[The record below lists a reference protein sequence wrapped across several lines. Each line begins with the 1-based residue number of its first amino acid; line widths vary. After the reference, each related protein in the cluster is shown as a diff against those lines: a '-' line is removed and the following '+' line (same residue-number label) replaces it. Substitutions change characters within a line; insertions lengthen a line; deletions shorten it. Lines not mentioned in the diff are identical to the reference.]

1 MNPTDMKFET
11 PNKDTGYLP
20 MALSRLKALDEEHV
34 YGHEHQLSHPADIFL
49 LTFRDAI
56 DCINTLAKSVNSLT
70 EIVEQGGG
78 VNDDS
83 LAAIRRQVFE
93 LLFYTGNFVEGCQ
106 SIIKSLFPRGNKQLV
121 KAARAFKGN
130 VEDYTSHASQLIN
143 KVKHQHRRPRI
154 FTFKHGNKIIVG
166 YYLEGLV
173 SRGVLGP
180 DPELHKS
187 YHGVRTG
194 FSLNR
199 AIPYHLCNLYY
210 VSACLDSVIKT
221 HGFAGTPSA
230 VRIEDEFV
238 RKTLSEVERIPCMLL
253 PDEMEKP
260 LPVIACKSNGN
271 FKIEFPGKKDV
282 INKSHHIADVSLEA
296 RIGIYDRGLAPP
308 YMLISK

>member
-1 MNPTDMKFET
+1 MKFET
-11 PNKDTGYLP
+11 PHKDTGCFPLVL
-20 MALSRLKALDEEHV
+20 ARLKALDEEHV

-49 LTFRDAI
+49 ITFMDAI
-56 DCINTLAKSVNSLT
+56 YCINILAKSVNKLT
-70 EIVEQGGG
+70 KTVELGGS

-83 LAAIRRQVFE
+83 LAAIRHQVFD
-93 LLFYTGNFVEGCQ
+93 LLFDTGNFVEGCQ
-106 SIIKSLFPRGNKQLV
+106 SIIKSLFPRGDKQLT
-121 KAARAFKGN
+121 KAARDFKGN
-130 VEDYTSHASQLIN
+130 IENYTSHASQLIN

-154 FTFKHGNKIIVG
+154 FTFKDVNKIIVG

-173 SRGVLGP
+173 SKGVLGP

-187 YHGVRTG
+187 YHGMQTG

-221 HGFAGTPSA
+221 HGFAGSPST
-230 VRIEDEFV
+230 VIIEDEFI
-238 RKTLSEVERIPCMLL
+238 RETLSEVERIPCMLL

-260 LPVIACKSNGN
+260 LPVISCKSNGN

-282 INKSHHIADVSLEA
+282 INKSTHTAEVSLET
-296 RIGIYDRGLAPP
+296 RIGIYDRGIAPP